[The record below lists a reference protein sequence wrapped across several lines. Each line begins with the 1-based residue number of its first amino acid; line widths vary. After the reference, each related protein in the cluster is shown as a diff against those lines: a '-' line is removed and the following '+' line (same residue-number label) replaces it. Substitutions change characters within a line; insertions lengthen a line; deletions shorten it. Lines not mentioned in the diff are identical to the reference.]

1 MIKYFNRNRILFF
14 LSLIVYLLVNSL
26 FVLKYGSRQNFVSQ
40 YLLLFLY
47 IGMVGF
53 GLYFINKRKEVINK
67 AKHFKYYFLGGSLVV
82 FIAFVLIN
90 IFIDGN
96 TLNTDRWSAME
107 VTIQSVLNGEYPY
120 MVKDHLDQTSSN
132 LPGLFY
138 IGLPFYLIKDVGLLQ
153 PFVFLLMSFLLFKF
167 KASSYDKLLVLFLF
181 LVSPAYLWEVFA
193 KSDLMSNVILLVLF
207 LFFWSHTYKGGNFKN
222 PILLAFFC
230 AFFVLTR
237 VVVVIPLTL
246 FLFGGFIKSSVI
258 TKLKFVVSF
267 LAFILIISLPFLITI
282 PDFETVVKH
291 NPFNHQTRYAPK
303 ILQGLFIMLPFV
315 IALRIN
321 TIQSTIKY
329 SFLLF
334 AVLLFLTL
342 AINSVEEGFNNNLY
356 GNLFDISYLGMI
368 IPFSVFSIVLDFKNK
383 KNTMHA

>member
-1 MIKYFNRNRILFF
+1 
-14 LSLIVYLLVNSL
+14 
-26 FVLKYGSRQNFVSQ
+26 
-40 YLLLFLY
+40 
-47 IGMVGF
+47 
-53 GLYFINKRKEVINK
+53 
-67 AKHFKYYFLGGSLVV
+67 
-82 FIAFVLIN
+82 
-90 IFIDGN
+90 
-96 TLNTDRWSAME
+96 
-107 VTIQSVLNGEYPY
+107 
-120 MVKDHLDQTSSN
+120 
-132 LPGLFY
+132 
-138 IGLPFYLIKDVGLLQ
+138 
-153 PFVFLLMSFLLFKF
+153 
-167 KASSYDKLLVLFLF
+167 
-181 LVSPAYLWEVFA
+181 
-193 KSDLMSNVILLVLF
+193 
-207 LFFWSHTYKGGNFKN
+207 
-222 PILLAFFC
+222 
-230 AFFVLTR
+230 
-237 VVVVIPLTL
+237 
-246 FLFGGFIKSSVI
+246 
-258 TKLKFVVSF
+258 VSF

-368 IPFSVFSIVLDFKNK
+368 IPFSIFSIVLDFKNK

>member
-138 IGLPFYLIKDVGLLQ
+138 IGL
-153 PFVFLLMSFLLFKF
+153 
-167 KASSYDKLLVLFLF
+167 
-181 LVSPAYLWEVFA
+181 
-193 KSDLMSNVILLVLF
+193 
-207 LFFWSHTYKGGNFKN
+207 H
-222 PILLAFFC
+222 
-230 AFFVLTR
+230 
-237 VVVVIPLTL
+237 
-246 FLFGGFIKSSVI
+246 FI
-258 TKLKFVVSF
+258 
-267 LAFILIISLPFLITI
+267 
-282 PDFETVVKH
+282 
-291 NPFNHQTRYAPK
+291 
-303 ILQGLFIMLPFV
+303 
-315 IALRIN
+315 
-321 TIQSTIKY
+321 
-329 SFLLF
+329 
-334 AVLLFLTL
+334 
-342 AINSVEEGFNNNLY
+342 
-356 GNLFDISYLGMI
+356 
-368 IPFSVFSIVLDFKNK
+368 
-383 KNTMHA
+383 